1 MIKHFE
7 KFALGFTTQDIII
20 EVIIMIIDYIGQEL
34 IWNLTATH
42 PYKQNR
48 GNYTIMINCKTP
60 KQNKDVVR
68 FLKSHLGGKLLTVE
82 TQKYIDTNIGLECI
96 IVRKISVPDV
106 LGGFG
111 EVIFINDF
119 AEVE

>member
-1 MIKHFE
+1 
-7 KFALGFTTQDIII
+7 
-20 EVIIMIIDYIGQEL
+20 MIIDYIGQEL

-48 GNYTIMINCKTP
+48 GNYSIMINCKTP

-68 FLKSHLGGKLLTVE
+68 FLRSHLGGKLLTVK
-82 TQKYIDTNIGLECI
+82 TQKYIDTNTGLEC
-96 IVRKISVPDV
+96 VLVSKISVPDV

-111 EVIFINDF
+111 EVVLYNDF

>member
-1 MIKHFE
+1 
-7 KFALGFTTQDIII
+7 
-20 EVIIMIIDYIGQEL
+20 MIIDYIGQEL

-68 FLKSHLGGKLLTVE
+68 FLKSHLSNKLLTVK
-82 TQKYIDTNIGLECI
+82 TQKYIDTNTGLEYVL
-96 IVRKISVPDV
+96 VRKISVPDA
-106 LGGFG
+106 LDGFG
-111 EVIFINDF
+111 EVVFINDF